1 MSQELIAATYS
12 TLGSH
17 SPERIESAARAGQ
30 RPSALKTSGMST
42 NWEGGSA
49 VEREIVSA
57 RELEQLTGTKAS
69 TWRYWASIG
78 QGPPSFK
85 LGRRRVWKKSSV
97 LTWLAEQETA
107 TLGREG

>member
-1 MSQELIAATYS
+1 MDETGDKEREIRGNDIATCTNATSAQTVGSQ
-12 TLGSH
+12 
-17 SPERIESAARAGQ
+17 
-30 RPSALKTSGMST
+30 T

-57 RELEQLTGTKAS
+57 LELEQLTGTKAS

-97 LTWLAEQETA
+97 LAWLAEQETA
-107 TLGREG
+107 TVGREG